1 MTQTPVIP
9 VLPPAPD
16 APPAPR
22 ACLFELAG
30 ARFAVDVR
38 SAREV
43 VLFDEI
49 TAVPRA
55 PRHLVGVANLRGTV
69 MPIVDVRELL
79 GLAESRSGRTLRTLV
94 VRDGAVQAALVVDTV
109 VGLEPFGDVVAADS
123 PSAAGMVGTPPVD
136 GRLDPVGGRDPAA
149 ARCPEDP
156 GRASPRDPDD
166 RAGGIRVNRRGFLGG
181 VLSTGLASALLPGA
195 AARAQAGEIR
205 IGMSAAFRGAAA
217 GLGSELHRG
226 AQAYYGEINAR
237 GGLFGR
243 QITVVALDDGYNPD
257 PCIRNTI
264 QLLDREK
271 VFLLSNYVGTPT
283 LTRALPVI
291 KQYADQA
298 VVLVGNFTGAQP
310 QREAP
315 YVDQVF
321 NVRASYRQ
329 EMTAL
334 VERFWQAGAR
344 RFGVY
349 YQIDAYGRSGTDGVA
364 RALAARNTKIVAE
377 ATYVRN
383 AKFEEDMTIAVRAL
397 REGGSEVVLCTGAYQ
412 GCAAFVRSARDAGWT
427 APISNVSFVGS
438 DAMLGLLVK
447 HGRAKGR
454 DYTRALINSQVV
466 PSYDD
471 TVLPGVV
478 EYRALMD
485 KHNPQVPETLRDA
498 AYAPQKY
505 SFISLEG
512 YVNARVIVEALRRA
526 GPSAGRSSF
535 RQALESLRGLDLG
548 IGAPLTFTAERHQ
561 GLDSVYFTR
570 VEGDRWVPVADWSA
584 AVKA

>member
-1 MTQTPVIP
+1 MN
-9 VLPPAPD
+9 
-16 APPAPR
+16 R
-22 ACLFELAG
+22 
-30 ARFAVDVR
+30 
-38 SAREV
+38 REF
-43 VLFDEI
+43 LGLL
-49 TAVPRA
+49 TA
-55 PRHLVGVANLRGTV
+55 GVA
-69 MPIVDVRELL
+69 
-79 GLAESRSGRTLRTLV
+79 
-94 VRDGAVQAALVVDTV
+94 
-109 VGLEPFGDVVAADS
+109 
-123 PSAAGMVGTPPVD
+123 
-136 GRLDPVGGRDPAA
+136 
-149 ARCPEDP
+149 
-156 GRASPRDPDD
+156 
-166 RAGGIRVNRRGFLGG
+166 GG
-181 VLSTGLASALLPGA
+181 VLTDSA
-195 AARAQAGEIR
+195 AAAQAPAANEIR
-205 IGMSAAFRGAAA
+205 IGMSAAFRGSAA
-217 GLGSELHRG
+217 GLGAELYRG
-226 AQAYYGEINAR
+226 AQAYYSEVNAR
-237 GGLFGR
+237 GGVFGR
-243 QITVVALDDGYNPD
+243 PISVVALDDSYNPE

-264 QLLDREK
+264 QLLEREK
-271 VFLLSNYVGTPT
+271 VFFLSNYVGTPT

-291 KQYADQA
+291 KQYADQH

-329 EMTAL
+329 EMQAL

-364 RALAARNTKIVAE
+364 RALAARNARIVAE

-383 AKFEEDMTIAVRAL
+383 ATFDEDMGLAVGAL
-397 REGGSEVVLCTGAYQ
+397 REAGCDVVLCTGAYQ
-412 GCAAFVRSARDAGWT
+412 GCGAFVRSARDAGF
-427 APISNVSFVGS
+427 AVPISNVSFVGS
-438 DAMLGLLVK
+438 DAMLALLVK

-454 DYTRALINSQVV
+454 DYTRGLINSQVV

-471 TVLPGVV
+471 TTLPGVV

-485 KHNPQVPETLRDA
+485 KHNPAVPDAIRDPH
-498 AYAPQKY
+498 YVPQKY

-512 YVNARVIVEALRRA
+512 YVNARVITEALKRA
-526 GPSAGRSSF
+526 GANAGRPTF

-570 VEGDRWVPVADWSA
+570 VDGDRWVPIVDWSA

>member
-1 MTQTPVIP
+1 MKRRDFLGVIS
-9 VLPPAPD
+9 AG
-16 APPAPR
+16 
-22 ACLFELAG
+22 LAG
-30 ARFAVDVR
+30 
-38 SAREV
+38 
-43 VLFDEI
+43 
-49 TAVPRA
+49 
-55 PRHLVGVANLRGTV
+55 
-69 MPIVDVRELL
+69 
-79 GLAESRSGRTLRTLV
+79 
-94 VRDGAVQAALVVDTV
+94 
-109 VGLEPFGDVVAADS
+109 
-123 PSAAGMVGTPPVD
+123 
-136 GRLDPVGGRDPAA
+136 
-149 ARCPEDP
+149 
-156 GRASPRDPDD
+156 
-166 RAGGIRVNRRGFLGG
+166 GFL
-181 VLSTGLASALLPGA
+181 SASVT
-195 AARAQAGEIR
+195 RAQSVASNEIR
-205 IGMSAAFRGAAA
+205 IGMSAAFRGTAA
-217 GLGSELHRG
+217 GLGTELYRG
-226 AQAYYGEINAR
+226 AQAYYSEINAR

-243 QITVVALDDGYNPD
+243 PITVVALDDNYNPE

-264 QLLDREK
+264 QLLDRER
-271 VFLLSNYVGTPT
+271 VFFLSNYVGTPT

-291 KQYADQA
+291 KQYADQQ

-329 EMTAL
+329 EMAAL

-364 RALAARNTKIVAE
+364 RGLALRNAKIVAE

-383 AKFEEDMTIAVRAL
+383 APFQEDMGAAVRAL
-397 REGGSEVVLCTGAYQ
+397 REAGCDVVLCTGAYQ
-412 GCAAFVRSARDAGWT
+412 GCGAFVRSARDAGWT
-427 APISNVSFVGS
+427 VPISNVSFVGS
-438 DAMLGLLVK
+438 DAMLALLVK

-454 DYTRALINSQVV
+454 DYTRALVNSQVV

-471 TVLPGVV
+471 VGLPGVV

-485 KHNPQVPETLRDA
+485 KHNPQVPEAIRDT
-498 AYAPQKY
+498 AYTAQKH

-526 GPSAGRSSF
+526 GANGGRQSF

-584 AVKA
+584 AVRA